1 MAIKERRG
9 TIGRTLGT
17 FALGAAAGSIVALLY
32 APASGTV
39 TRKRLK
45 MKFKAVQKSAL
56 VLKDAAAQRLGSARA
71 WVTERLTH
79 ANGNGRS
86 RRHQPVH

>member
-1 MAIKERRG
+1 MATKERRG
-9 TIGRTLGT
+9 GLAKALGT

-45 MKFKAVQKSAL
+45 MKFKAVQKSAIEL
-56 VLKDAAAQRLGSARA
+56 RNTAAKRIGDARQ
-71 WVTERLTH
+71 WVTAH
-79 ANGNGRS
+79 MPANG
-86 RRHQPVH
+86 RRHHQPVH